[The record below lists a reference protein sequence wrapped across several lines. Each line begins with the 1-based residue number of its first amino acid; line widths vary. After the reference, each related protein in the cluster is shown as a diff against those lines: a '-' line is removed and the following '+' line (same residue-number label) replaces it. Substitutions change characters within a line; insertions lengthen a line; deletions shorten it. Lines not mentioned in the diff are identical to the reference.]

1 MSKQLPFD
9 LAQIQAIAE
18 KWPTPFHL
26 YDEAGIRQTARQMR
40 GAFDWTD
47 FRNYF
52 AVKATPNPHLL
63 RILVEE
69 GMGADCSSGAEL
81 EISRRIGLSNEDIM
95 FTSNNTMA
103 KDYHCLLYTSP
114 SPRDQRGSRMPS
126 SA

>member
-69 GMGADCSSGAEL
+69 AMGVDCSSGAEL
-81 EISRRIGLSNEDIM
+81 EISRRIGLSLSLI
-95 FTSNNTMA
+95 
-103 KDYHCLLYTSP
+103 HI
-114 SPRDQRGSRMPS
+114 
-126 SA
+126 